1 MVRQSGEASKS
12 SALNVSRKR
21 TRVEATEPQAEVE
34 DDVSQSVQRF
44 FDAVA
49 RNPDRVKKA
58 MAEQNPNVT
67 PLVEE
72 GETPV
77 GTLHTPESNVG
88 YVNKKFDMVD
98 PTQKYV
104 VLSAVG
110 RDVANKAY
118 NEKNEL
124 IDYNGLVV
132 WGCVDSLESEEFKD
146 MQRRAAASCK
156 NEFHVLAMPTCSMVP
171 LKFSEEELRNVKNR
185 TWQDDR
191 VQVLM
196 DGHQRSIANGQVA
209 FQQYKEARSKGQTTP
224 EMIREQLEHLQ
235 RDREKVRLEAL
246 EMEQHIKELQDKL
259 QLAPNV

>member
-1 MVRQSGEASKS
+1 MVRKTGETSKT

-21 TRVEATEPQAEVE
+21 ARVEPEASEELN
-34 DDVSQSVQRF
+34 DVDKSVQQF

-49 RNPDRVKKA
+49 RNPERMRKAMEEKKA
-58 MAEQNPNVT
+58 TE
-67 PLVEE
+67 PLEE
-72 GETPV
+72 ETTAV
-77 GTLHTPESNVG
+77 GTLHAPDTKAG
-88 YVNKKFDMVD
+88 YVNKKFDLVD

-124 IDYNGLVV
+124 IDFNGLVV

-146 MQRRAAASCK
+146 MQRRAAASCS

-185 TWQDDR
+185 TWQDER
-191 VQVLM
+191 MQLLM

-209 FQQYKEARSKGQTTP
+209 FQQYKDAKSKGETTP
-224 EMIREQLEHLQ
+224 EMIREQLDHLH
-235 RDREKVRLEAL
+235 RDREKVRLEAI
-246 EMEQHIKELQDKL
+246 EMEQHIEELKR
-259 QLAPNV
+259 QLE